1 MMQRFWQFLSNRTTL
16 MVLGGL
22 AFTAFLFLAAALF
35 QISTIWV
42 FAVLAVVATAALAAW
57 WLRRRKHQ
65 EAAAS
70 FGGMLDQQVQ
80 ATGKSEGVAR
90 QENEAIR
97 KRMVEAIGTIKTS
110 KLGQL
115 SGDAALYELP
125 WYMVIGNPA
134 AGKST
139 AIANSGLQFP
149 FADSKIIQGV
159 GGTRNCD
166 WFFTTDGILLD
177 TAGRYSVVEDDRGE
191 WFGFLALLKKHRK
204 RAPINGIIIAVSV
217 AELTGNRP
225 EFAINL
231 AKNLRQRVQELTE
244 KLEVHA
250 PVYVM
255 FTKADLISGFNE
267 FFWQAERSE
276 RDKVWGATLP
286 YQPTAKQN
294 VLEFFDARFDELY
307 DGLKELSLANMSINR
322 SEALAPGV
330 FTFPLEFSSIKAP
343 LRSFIAALFEENPFQ
358 FKPVFRG
365 FYFTS
370 ALQEGE
376 SVSASSERVARRFD
390 LKARHETPIE
400 VNNQEGFFLLNL
412 FRQVIFADRDLV
424 AQYASASKMRNRYIT
439 FFAATA
445 LVGLALGAW
454 SWSYVSNRQLVA
466 NVQADLDQAI
476 KLQDKKVDLA
486 SRFEA
491 LEVIQ
496 DRIEQLDSFK
506 KSRPLQLGLGLYQ
519 GDLLERKLREEY
531 FSGVK
536 EVMLKPVGQ
545 TLEAFLT
552 EMNNNAA
559 QLQAISVTPGST
571 PAAVPANANG
581 ATVNNTAAPQF
592 KDASP
597 TNVEDGYN
605 ALKTYLML
613 TDKSHA
619 EASHLNDQLS
629 RFWRVWLDGNRG
641 NMPREQMI
649 RSAERMIAF
658 YLSQINDPSWP
669 AIDSKLA
676 LVDQSRDSL
685 RRVVRG
691 MPARDRVYADIK
703 ARSATRYAPMTV
715 AGIVGEQ
722 DKELMLGSYAVPGTF
737 TREAW
742 DGYIQGAIKD
752 AANRELQSTDWVLK
766 TAAKDDL
773 TLEGSPEQIQK
784 ALIELYKSDYA
795 KQWQKFIQGVR
806 IKDLGNFDVAAAAMN
821 RLGDPQISPM
831 QKLMTTI
838 YEQTSWD
845 NPSLVGAGLQRAQT
859 GIMGWFKETIL
870 RQKPSQVN
878 LTLNTAPAAGAPP
891 MGAVGRAFAGVA
903 RLIITKDQNAS
914 LMGGYMQALSKLRG
928 RFNTIKNQGDTGPG
942 AKQFM
947 QQTLDGNGSELADAL
962 KFVDEQMLTGM
973 GDEQKQAIRPI
984 LVRPLMQSFAVIVK
998 PTELEI
1004 NKTWTAQVYEP
1015 FQKNL
1020 APKYP
1025 FSGSSKV
1032 EASGADI
1039 ATLFGPEGGIAKF
1052 FTTSVGPLVVRRGD
1066 ELSAR
1071 TWAGM
1076 GLTLLPSVTSRFP
1089 AWVAPLSANGV
1100 AAPGA
1105 VAAVAP
1111 TEPQTMF
1118 DLSPLATPT
1127 ATEYTIEIDGQQL
1140 RWKGQPQGWSHM
1152 AWPNPQGTPGVRIT
1166 AQTLD
1171 GRTVVLLN
1179 EPGNLGL
1186 KKMIGAAKRK
1196 KRDNGVFELSWENSG
1211 ITVSANLKI
1220 VATPPAPAAT
1230 TAGAAS
1236 AATASKGFRGMSL
1249 PPAVAGGPDP
1259 AAAAAAPL
1267 AANDTPAAV
1276 PAAAAAPVVTAATTG
1291 ARP

>member
-16 MVLGGL
+16 TVLGCL

-35 QISTIWV
+35 QVSMAWV
-42 FAVLAVVATAALAAW
+42 VAVLACVAIAAAGAW
-57 WLRRRKHQ
+57 WWRRREHQ
-65 EAAAS
+65 KAAAS

-80 ATGKSEGVAR
+80 STTSSKSEGVQR

-177 TAGRYSVVEDDRGE
+177 TAGRYSVIEDDRGE

-204 RAPINGIIIAVSV
+204 KAPINGIIIAVSV
-217 AELTGNRP
+217 AELTGSRP

-267 FFWQAERSE
+267 FFWQAERGE

-286 YQPTAKQN
+286 YQPTGKQN
-294 VLEFFDARFDELY
+294 VLEFFDTRFDELY
-307 DGLKELSLANMSINR
+307 DGLKEMSLANMSISR
-322 SEALAPGV
+322 SDALAPGV

-343 LRSFIAALFEENPFQ
+343 LRAFIATLFEENPFQ

-376 SVSASSERVARRFD
+376 SVSSSAERVARRFD
-390 LKARHETPIE
+390 LKVREQAPLE

-424 AQYASASKMRNRYIT
+424 AQYASTSKIRTRTIT
-439 FFAATA
+439 FFAAAA
-445 LVGLALGAW
+445 LLGVALGGW
-454 SWSYVSNRQLVA
+454 SWSYVGNRQLVA

-476 KLQDKKVDLA
+476 KLQEKQVDLA
-486 SRFEA
+486 SRFQA

-536 EVMLKPVGQ
+536 EIMLKPVGQ

-552 EMNNNAA
+552 EMNNGAA
-559 QLQAISVTPGST
+559 QLQATNVTPGAT
-571 PAAVPANANG
+571 PAVAPGANANG
-581 ATVNNTAAPQF
+581 ATVNNGIAMQF

-597 TNVEDGYN
+597 ANVEDGYN

-619 EASHLNDQLS
+619 EPGHLNDQLS
-629 RFWRVWLDGNRG
+629 RFWRVWLDTNRG

-649 RSAERMIAF
+649 RSAERMIGF

-685 RRVVRG
+685 RRVVHG

-715 AGIVGEQ
+715 AAIVGEQ

-737 TREAW
+737 TRAAW
-742 DGYIQGAIKD
+742 DGYIQDAIKE
-752 AANRELQSTDWVLK
+752 AANRELKSTDWVLK
-766 TAAKDDL
+766 TAAQDDL

-784 ALIELYKSDYA
+784 ALIELYKNDYA

-806 IKDLGNFDVAAAAMN
+806 IKDLGTFDAAAAAMN
-821 RLGDPQISPM
+821 RLGDPQNSPM
-831 QKLMTTI
+831 QKLMTTV

-845 NPSLVGAGLQRAQT
+845 NPSLVGVGLARAQT
-859 GIMGWFKETIL
+859 GIIGWFKETIL
-870 RQKPSQVN
+870 RQKPSQLN
-878 LTLNTAPAAGAPP
+878 LTVNTTTPAAGAQPLGP
-891 MGAVGRAFAGVA
+891 VGRAFSGVA
-903 RLIITKDQNAS
+903 RLIIKDQNAS
-914 LMGGYMQALSKLRG
+914 LMGGYMQSLAKLRG

-947 QQTLDGNGSELADAL
+947 QQTLDGNGSELAEAL

-1020 APKYP
+1020 AQKYP
-1025 FSGSSKV
+1025 FSGASKV

-1039 ATLFGPEGGIAKF
+1039 AQLFGPEGGIAKF

-1066 ELSAR
+1066 ELSAK

-1076 GLTLLPSVTSRFP
+1076 GITLAPMVTTRFP

-1105 VAAVAP
+1105 PVAAVASG
-1111 TEPQTMF
+1111 EPQTMF
-1118 DLSPLATPT
+1118 DLQPLATPT

-1140 RWKGQPQGWSHM
+1140 RWKGQPQGWAHM

-1196 KRDNGVFELSWENSG
+1196 RRDNGVFELSWENSG
-1211 ITVSANLKI
+1211 ITVTANLKI
-1220 VATPPAPAAT
+1220 VATPPPAVA
-1230 TAGAAS
+1230 ARAAS
-1236 AATASKGFRGMSL
+1236 TSQGFRGMTL
-1249 PPAVAGGPDP
+1249 PPTIAGGVDLAAPATVVNDAAPAVAAMPEPGK
-1259 AAAAAAPL
+1259 
-1267 AANDTPAAV
+1267 
-1276 PAAAAAPVVTAATTG
+1276 APVSG
-1291 ARP
+1291 GRP

>member
-1 MMQRFWQFLSNRTTL
+1 MMQRFWQFLTSRTSL
-16 MVLGGL
+16 IVVGCV
-22 AFTAFLFLAAALF
+22 AFAAFLFLAAFIF
-35 QISTIWV
+35 QVPTVWV
-42 FAVLAVVATAALAAW
+42 LVVLACVAAAAAAAW
-57 WLRRRKHQ
+57 YLRRRSHR
-65 EAAAS
+65 ASAAS
-70 FGGMLDQQVQ
+70 FGGMLDRQVQ
-80 ATGKSEGVAR
+80 GTAKADPAQR
-90 QENEAIR
+90 QETEAIR

-139 AIANSGLQFP
+139 AIAHSGLKFP
-149 FADSKIIQGV
+149 FADSKIVQGV

-177 TAGRYSVVEDDRGE
+177 TAGRYSVVEDDRAE
-191 WFGFLALLKKHRK
+191 WFGFLSLLKKHRK

-267 FFWQAERSE
+267 FFWQAERGE
-276 RDKVWGATLP
+276 RDKVWGATQAYNP
-286 YQPTAKQN
+286 AEKQN
-294 VLEFFDARFDELY
+294 VLEFFDVRFDELY
-307 DGLKELSLANMSINR
+307 DGLKDLSLANMSVNR
-322 SEALAPGV
+322 GERQAPGV

-343 LRSFIAALFEENPFQ
+343 LRAFIATLFEENPFQ

-376 SVSASSERVARRFD
+376 SVSASSQRVAQRFD
-390 LKARHETPIE
+390 LKLRPEAHVDVTE
-400 VNNQEGFFLLNL
+400 QHGFFLLNL
-412 FRQVIFADRDLV
+412 FRQVIFADKDLV
-424 AQYASASKMRNRYIT
+424 AQYASPNKMRNRYFT

-445 LVGLALGAW
+445 LVGLALGGW
-454 SWSYVSNRQLVA
+454 SWSYMSNRQLVA
-466 NVQADLDQAI
+466 NVQADLDQAVRLQEK
-476 KLQDKKVDLA
+476 KLDLA

-506 KSRPLQLGLGLYQ
+506 RNRPLQLGLGLYQ

-531 FSGVK
+531 FAGVK

-552 EMNNNAA
+552 EMNNSADK
-559 QLQAISVTPGST
+559 LQASTAPQPAPGTATAASST
-571 PAAVPANANG
+571 AAAV
-581 ATVNNTAAPQF
+581 NNSGAPQF

-641 NMPREQMI
+641 TMPREQMI
-649 RSAERMIAF
+649 RSAERMISF
-658 YLSQINDPSWP
+658 YLSQISDPSWP
-669 AIDSKLA
+669 EIDSKLA

-685 RRVVRG
+685 RRVVHG
-691 MPARDRVYADIK
+691 MPARDRVYANIK
-703 ARSATRYAPMTV
+703 ARAATLYAPVTV
-715 AGIVGEQ
+715 AGIVGVQ
-722 DKELMLGSYAVPGTF
+722 DKELVLGSYAVPGTF
-737 TREAW
+737 TRDAW
-742 DGYIQGAIKD
+742 EGFVQGAIKE
-752 AANRELQSTDWVLK
+752 AASHDLKNTDWVLK
-766 TAAKDDL
+766 TAAQDDL

-784 ALIELYKSDYA
+784 ALTELYKTDYA
-795 KQWQKFIQGVR
+795 KEWQKFIQGVR
-806 IKDLGNFDVAAAAMN
+806 IRELDNFDGAAAAMN

-845 NPSLVGAGLQRAQT
+845 NPSLVGTGLARAQT
-859 GIMGWFKETIL
+859 GVIGWFKETIL

-878 LTLNTAPAAGAPP
+878 VTLSTPAAGAPP
-891 MGAVGRAFAGVA
+891 MGPVGRAFSGVA
-903 RLIITKDQNAS
+903 RLIISKDNNAS
-914 LMGGYMQALSKLRG
+914 LMGGYMQSLSKLRG

-947 QQTLDGNGSELADAL
+947 QQTLDGNGSELSEAL

-973 GDEQKQAIRPI
+973 ADEQKQAIRPI

-998 PTELEI
+998 PTEAEI
-1004 NKTWTAQVYEP
+1004 NKTWTAQVLVP
-1015 FQKNL
+1015 FQNTL
-1020 APKYP
+1020 AQKYP
-1025 FSGSSKV
+1025 FATSSKV
-1032 EASGADI
+1032 EASGAEI
-1039 ATLFGPEGGIAKF
+1039 GQVFGPEGAVAKF
-1052 FTTSVGPLVVRRGD
+1052 FNTAVGPLVVRRGD
-1066 ELSAR
+1066 ELSAK
-1071 TWAGM
+1071 TWANM
-1076 GLTLLPSVTSRFP
+1076 GITLLPQVTASFP
-1089 AWVAPLSANGV
+1089 SWVAPLSANGV
-1100 AAPGA
+1100 AAAGA
-1105 VAAVAP
+1105 GAAASSS
-1111 TEPQTMF
+1111 EPQTMF
-1118 DLSPLATPT
+1118 DLQPLATPT

-1140 RWKGQPQGWSHM
+1140 RWKGQPQGWAHM
-1152 AWPNPQGTPGVRIT
+1152 AWPSTQGAPGVRIT

-1186 KKMIGAAKRK
+1186 KKMIDSAKRK

-1211 ITVSANLKI
+1211 ITVTANLKI
-1220 VATPPAPAAT
+1220 VATPTPAAKPAAVAGQGFRAMKLPETVVGGTAPAA
-1230 TAGAAS
+1230 ALAS
-1236 AATASKGFRGMSL
+1236 
-1249 PPAVAGGPDP
+1249 
-1259 AAAAAAPL
+1259 
-1267 AANDTPAAV
+1267 
-1276 PAAAAAPVVTAATTG
+1276 TG
-1291 ARP
+1291 AKP